1 MSNKKYLD
9 LTGVE
14 NLINNV
20 FSKFVTKKD
29 FNNLQ
34 IGGRNLIIQKN
45 VVNGYVANN
54 GTLISGSAYR
64 ASDYIQ
70 VSPGDT
76 LVFQMWMP
84 SSIRVWIDDTYFDI
98 NKKYVTGH
106 GGEYITTNHVR
117 KIYTV
122 PTGVSYIRVSY
133 SWNDDFKVKLEIGNR
148 ATDWT
153 LAPEDTDA
161 KIDDISIG
169 GRNLIK
175 TTDLTV
181 GWIDDTGA
189 LRYAGDWDKT
199 FLTGEYISVDA
210 GKEYMFQLFWT
221 DNNTEAWI
229 VYAYYNSNKEFIK
242 VAPNDVYNTDKY
254 YKEKIIIPS
263 DVAYMRISWEFG
275 AQRAVKLEKGNKA
288 TDWTA
293 APEDIDSAIETVS
306 TTLTTKYSNLE
317 QTLDGFKTTL
327 DGKAPSSHT
336 HTKSQITDFPNS
348 MPASDVYE
356 WAKASS
362 KPSYS
367 KSEVGLGN
375 VDNTADANK
384 SVKYAISAGSTTTA
398 TKATQDSA
406 GQQINTTYIKSLS
419 VSGKV
424 ITYAKGDGTTGTI
437 TTQDTNT
444 TNTTGSTNTSSKIFL
459 VGATSQA
466 VSPVTYSHDTA
477 YVGTDGCLYSNSTRV
492 VSEVTQST
500 EPTIQK
506 TGDYWIIEG

>member
-9 LTGVE
+9 LTGVG

-20 FSKFVTKKD
+20 FSKFITKTEHAKEIDRLGDNINRVNDKADAAEDWCQTIEDDITDHYSTTVQMNNAITQAVSAESNSIKLEVSDTYATKND
-29 FNNLQ
+29 FNNIQ
-34 IGGRNLIIQKN
+34 IGGRNQLIGSSFNNFKDTTTTMVDNTYTKYGNNSVKMIADNTSGTGSSNIYVGIYSLKQAWSLSDVIGRSITISMWIYVENIGDAKGYEFRIIYDTGGVTQWNKIDKN
-45 VVNGYVANN
+45 YQYNMPSAANLNQGWNYVYA
-54 GTLISGSAYR
+54 TYTI
-64 ASDYIQ
+64 ASDSTKAIFSFTNCAEPGEKS
-70 VSPGDT
+70 VLWISSP
-76 LVFQMWMP
+76 
-84 SSIRVWIDDTYFDI
+84 
-98 NKKYVTGH
+98 KA
-106 GGEYITTNHVR
+106 
-117 KIYTV
+117 
-122 PTGVSYIRVSY
+122 
-133 SWNDDFKVKLEIGNR
+133 EIGNKP
-148 ATDWT
+148 TGWT
-153 LAPEDTDA
+153 P
-161 KIDDISIG
+161 
-169 GRNLIK
+169 
-175 TTDLTV
+175 
-181 GWIDDTGA
+181 
-189 LRYAGDWDKT
+189 
-199 FLTGEYISVDA
+199 
-210 GKEYMFQLFWT
+210 
-221 DNNTEAWI
+221 
-229 VYAYYNSNKEFIK
+229 
-242 VAPNDVYNTDKY
+242 
-254 YKEKIIIPS
+254 
-263 DVAYMRISWEFG
+263 
-275 AQRAVKLEKGNKA
+275 
-288 TDWTA
+288 
-293 APEDIDSAIETVS
+293 APEDIDSAIETVN

-384 SVKYAISAGSTTTA
+384 SVKYATSAGSTTTA

-466 VSPVTYSHDTA
+466 ASPVTYSHDTA